1 MKEGLDMTYSIT
13 WDLDS
18 IFPNGSESKELSQRM
33 TQLTEQTKEYH
44 QLITEWTPESAQGKE
59 QFAEI
64 LTLQVKISNGFS
76 QCNSFL
82 TALISA
88 NTNDTKA
95 KILSGDLY
103 NLLPAIQLAETIFTK
118 KITEISAE
126 HWQALLAEE
135 PFKTMAFRLNELRR
149 DGKKLL
155 SEQEENIINTLSLDG
170 LNAWSTHYDTIVAS
184 IVIPFE
190 EKNGSVTEL
199 SAGQAFNRMMGD
211 PDKEVRQRLF
221 TAWEKAWSG
230 KASILADTLNHLDGF
245 RLSDYKLHGTTDYLE
260 NPLNYNRMSQETLT
274 VMWETIQKNKQPFVD
289 FLTRKAQLF
298 GKEKMDWQDQDA
310 PIILGDLEEKTYSFD
325 QAAAFILEN
334 FRKFSPK
341 MADFAQM
348 AFEKSW
354 IEAEDRPGKRPGG
367 YCTELPETQE
377 SRIFMTFGNSINE
390 VATLAHEL
398 GHAFHS
404 SVMWD
409 LPSLN
414 REYAMNVAETAST
427 FAELIVADA
436 TLKEAKSDVEK
447 INLLDTKMQNAI
459 AMFMNIHARFIFENN
474 FYQARQKGL
483 VAEEDITELM
493 LAAQKESY
501 KDSLGSYH
509 PHFWASKL
517 HFFIDDVPFY
527 NFPYTFGYLFS
538 MGIYAYANQ
547 QGSSFEDQYIALLRD
562 TASMTSEELAKKHLN
577 VDLTKPDFWQAG
589 IDQVLKDVEQ
599 FMTLT
604 ENYVN

>member
-1 MKEGLDMTYSIT
+1 MTYSIT

-64 LTLQVKISNGFS
+64 LTLQGKISNGLS

-126 HWQALLAEE
+126 HWQDLLAEE

-190 EKNGSVTEL
+190 EKDGSVTEL

-474 FYQARQKGL
+474 FYLARQKGL

>member
-1 MKEGLDMTYSIT
+1 
-13 WDLDS
+13 
-18 IFPNGSESKELSQRM
+18 M

-44 QLITEWTPESAQGKE
+44 QLITKWTPESAQGKE

-126 HWQALLAEE
+126 HWQDLLAEE

-190 EKNGSVTEL
+190 EKDGSVTEL